1 MARSVDEIA
10 AEVEGEGDISESIS
24 FDSVIKAIEEED
36 PEVKELMEELPALA
50 MLLRTVHKQGFW
62 RGVDFGRKM
71 VMGILEEET
80 TGKRNGV
87 E

>member
-1 MARSVDEIA
+1 
-10 AEVEGEGDISESIS
+10 
-24 FDSVIKAIEEED
+24 
-36 PEVKELMEELPALA
+36 

-80 TGKRNGV
+80 TGKRRGV